1 MPEKIGQRLKMVR
14 KLYGLSQRELA
25 KRARVANS
33 AISVMEQD
41 SVSPSVASLGK
52 VLTGFPLAISDFFS
66 MDLNIT
72 EPLTPSIA
80 GVAQAERT
88 LSLIAYSAELS
99 QQPQTLLFK
108 QRALILVVSGSLKLS
123 SLHSNLLLLAGQQLS
138 LPPMT
143 LCLASP
149 VDLSSGWVV
158 GRLSS

>member
-25 KRARVANS
+25 KRACVANS

-66 MDLNIT
+66 IDLHMP
-72 EPLTPSIA
+72 EPLTPSVVDIA
-80 GVAQAERT
+80 ETELT
-88 LSLIAYSAELS
+88 LSLIAYSDELNG
-99 QQPQTLLFK
+99 QPQTLLFK

-123 SLHSNLLLLAGQQLS
+123 SLHSSLALLEGQQLS

-143 LCLASP
+143 LCLANP
-149 VDLSSGWVV
+149 AGPSSRWVV